1 MTAGSGIVHEEFH
14 SERFT
19 REGGLFEAVQLW
31 VNLPSKDK
39 QAPPGYQGIL
49 DGDVPQV
56 QLSGGSTARVIAGE
70 LRGVRGPA
78 QTFTPMNVW
87 DLQIESST
95 GTQIE
100 FPEGHT
106 SLAVIQ
112 TGSARLNGTSVEA
125 VALAV
130 FGHDGSKI
138 RIVAENNARLLILS
152 GEPIGEPV
160 AGHGPFVMNTKEE
173 IHRAI
178 EDYQAG
184 RMGRLA

>member
-1 MTAGSGIVHEEFH
+1 
-14 SERFT
+14 
-19 REGGLFEAVQLW
+19 
-31 VNLPSKDK
+31 
-39 QAPPGYQGIL
+39 
-49 DGDVPQV
+49 
-56 QLSGGSTARVIAGE
+56 
-70 LRGVRGPA
+70 
-78 QTFTPMNVW
+78 
-87 DLQIESST
+87 
-95 GTQIE
+95 
-100 FPEGHT
+100 
-106 SLAVIQ
+106 
-112 TGSARLNGTSVEA
+112 LNGTSVEA